1 MDGQPQ
7 RMADE
12 PDFVGTITS
21 VSQSPADNND
31 VVGRI
36 LVASSR
42 REPVGILGD
51 EASITITD
59 ATPIWRCDNMSTLV
73 PSSFAELVTGGY
85 VSVWVDGP
93 VAESYPVQAK
103 ASAVKTLS
111 SGCD

>member
-1 MDGQPQ
+1 
-7 RMADE
+7 
-12 PDFVGTITS
+12 
-21 VSQSPADNND
+21 
-31 VVGRI
+31 
-36 LVASSR
+36 
-42 REPVGILGD
+42 
-51 EASITITD
+51 
-59 ATPIWRCDNMSTLV
+59 MSALV